1 MAYVRN
7 VERGDSLVLSSSEH
21 NRIANAVNSS
31 TSPSVVVDGR
41 ENVQYSFLELR
52 NGTSSVI
59 SQYRFV
65 SIRTTGSSTYIEPFD
80 RVASGTPTNLSIGY
94 TDENIE
100 PNCYGRVIVS
110 GVFQIYFCA
119 NSFGS
124 VDYNESSGV
133 KYAYAIDDTRYVISD
148 GVSIGERYPGAA
160 IVGKVIT
167 HNDKWSNEGNYG
179 ASTIDTVPVSMAL
192 ENVLWGTI
200 EKRLESG
207 IYVVNAYGTDDVYLG
222 QFYYAAV
229 EMAAPT
235 NIVIGSRVILHQ
247 KLAKIF

>member
-59 SQYRFV
+59 PAFRFV

-80 RVASGTPTNLSIGY
+80 RVPSGTPTNLSIGY

-100 PNCYGRVIVS
+100 PKCYGRVIVS
-110 GVFQIYFCA
+110 GVFPIYFCA

-167 HNDKWSNEGNYG
+167 HNDKWSDEGNYG
-179 ASTIDTVPVSMAL
+179 ASTIDTVPVSMAS

-200 EKRLESG
+200 ERRLESE
-207 IYVVNAYGTDDVYLG
+207 IYVVNAYGSDDVYLG

-235 NIVIGSRVILHQ
+235 NIVVGSRVILHK